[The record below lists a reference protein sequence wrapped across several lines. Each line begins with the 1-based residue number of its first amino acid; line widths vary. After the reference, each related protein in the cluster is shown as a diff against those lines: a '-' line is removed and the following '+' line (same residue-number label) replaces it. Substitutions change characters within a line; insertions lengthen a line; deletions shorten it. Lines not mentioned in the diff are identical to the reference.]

1 MAVQESRQGSLNIK
15 RIDNFEHG
23 AKDMTKSENF
33 SARIKKGEHQL
44 GIWTQI
50 PNVVVAENLA
60 QSGAD
65 FLLVDGEHAPISP
78 HDLLQILPSTERYDM
93 PVLYRVA
100 WNRMELIK
108 AALDIGVNAIMVPMV
123 NSAAE
128 AREVVAA
135 AKYPPSG
142 KRGMGAWRASNYYQ
156 GDAAY
161 RKGANTDTSVVL
173 QIETKEALKNL
184 DEIASTPGV
193 GALYIG
199 PADLALS
206 LGIQLGQLNDDLLA
220 ACKAVAAAAKKNG
233 IGAGIDVATLDYLP
247 TYRDLGLSLFTFG
260 SDFSFILEGSRAVT
274 QQFAQAIRK

>member
-1 MAVQESRQGSLNIK
+1 
-15 RIDNFEHG
+15 
-23 AKDMTKSENF
+23 MTKSATF
-33 SARIKKGEHQL
+33 TARIKNGERQL

-50 PNVVVAENLA
+50 PNVIVAENLA

-65 FLLVDGEHAPISP
+65 FLLVDGEHAPIPP
-78 HDLLQILPSTERYDM
+78 HELLQILPATERHDM

-100 WNRMELIK
+100 WNRVELIK

-123 NSAAE
+123 NSGEE
-128 AREVVAA
+128 ARAVLAA

-142 KRGMGAWRASNYYQ
+142 SRGMGAWRASNYYQ

-161 RKGANTDTSVVL
+161 RKGADTNTGVVL

-193 GALYIG
+193 AALYIG

-206 LGIQLGQLNDDLLA
+206 LGIELGKLNEGLLS

-233 IGAGIDVATLDYLP
+233 IGAGIDVASLDYLP
-247 TYRDLGLSLFTFG
+247 TYRDLGLSLFSHG
-260 SDFSFILEGSRAVT
+260 SDFAFILDGSRAVT
-274 QQFAQAIRK
+274 QQFRKAIQ

>member
-1 MAVQESRQGSLNIK
+1 MER
-15 RIDNFEHG
+15 E
-23 AKDMTKSENF
+23 MTKSEIF
-33 SARIKKGEHQL
+33 SARIKGGERQL

-50 PNVVVAENLA
+50 PNIIVAENLA

-65 FLLVDGEHAPISP
+65 FLLVDGEHAPVP
-78 HDLLQILPSTERYDM
+78 PDALLNILPATERYDM

-100 WNRMELIK
+100 WNRIELIK

-123 NSAAE
+123 NTAEE
-128 AREVVAA
+128 ARAVVDA

-142 KRGMGAWRASNYYQ
+142 KRGMGGWRASNYYQ
-156 GDAAY
+156 VEAAY
-161 RKGANTDTSVVL
+161 RKGADTKTSVVL
-173 QIETKEALKNL
+173 QIETAQALKNL

-206 LGIQLGQLNDDLLA
+206 LGIQLGQLNDDLIA
-220 ACKAVAAAAKKNG
+220 ACKAVAAAARKNG

-247 TYRDLGLSLFTFG
+247 TYRDLGLSLFTYG
-260 SDFSFILEGSRAVT
+260 SDFGFILEGSRAVT
-274 QQFAQAIRK
+274 QQFRQAIGR